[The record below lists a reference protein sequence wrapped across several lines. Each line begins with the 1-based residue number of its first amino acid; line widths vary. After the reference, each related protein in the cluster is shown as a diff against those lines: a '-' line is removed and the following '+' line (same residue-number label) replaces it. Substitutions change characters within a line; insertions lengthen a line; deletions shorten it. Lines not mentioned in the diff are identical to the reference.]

1 MGVNIALTPL
11 LFYSILNPQFLI
23 YFGDVANSEFRIP
36 NFEPTLRSESR
47 EYLHSMPSREEE
59 TRVYLS

>member
-1 MGVNIALTPL
+1 MWNDTFGYLIA
-11 LFYSILNPQFLI
+11 IL
-23 YFGDVANSEFRIP
+23 

-47 EYLHSMPSREEE
+47 EYLYSMPSRKEE